1 MEEEKQSR
9 RRALAIQGLPN
20 WGGGTGGTDG
30 GGLTDGNGD
39 NYGDGTY
46 EDPAGEL
53 SSIKF
58 AFAFPGLLLLSRISY
73 FLSSGWLD
81 CFTFPIDTT
90 PTAAALR
97 WAMDPYTIGLAQA
110 DSERSTH
117 VELDFE
123 GGSGGAGGG
132 GSGGGQV
139 LDPDLRRLD
148 ARMRQ
153 TSLLNEALARKN
165 SYLASVLA
173 QVS

>member
-9 RRALAIQGLPN
+9 RRALAIQGLPT
-20 WGGGTGGTDG
+20 WGGGTGGTDV

-53 SSIKF
+53 SPIKF

-81 CFTFPIDTT
+81 YLTCPIDAT

-97 WAMDPYTIGLAQA
+97 WAMDPYTIGLVQA

-117 VELDFE
+117 VDSDFE
-123 GGSGGAGGG
+123 GGSGG

>member
-1 MEEEKQSR
+1 MEMAHTKTQLVSC
-9 RRALAIQGLPN
+9 P
-20 WGGGTGGTDG
+20 
-30 GGLTDGNGD
+30 
-39 NYGDGTY
+39 
-46 EDPAGEL
+46 EL
-53 SSIKF
+53 HLHLHFRDCFCSVVY
-58 AFAFPGLLLLSRISY
+58 ISY

-81 CFTFPIDTT
+81 YLTCPIDAT

-123 GGSGGAGGG
+123 GGSGGGGGGG

>member
-9 RRALAIQGLPN
+9 RRALAIQGLPI
-20 WGGGTGGTDG
+20 WGGGTGGTDV

-39 NYGDGTY
+39 TYGDGTY

-53 SSIKF
+53 SSIKK
-58 AFAFPGLLLLSRISY
+58 FAFPGFLLLSRISY
-73 FLSSGWLD
+73 FLTSGWLD
-81 CFTFPIDTT
+81 YFTFPIDTT

-97 WAMDPYTIGLAQA
+97 WAMDPYTIGLVQA

-123 GGSGGAGGG
+123 GGSGGGGGGG